1 MEVLGGFA
9 AQSLQR
15 LLRVR
20 PLQHQPAPV
29 QVSAVAQGR
38 EGFLQKR
45 KKKELKEEIR
55 AGWQEGRQRRPS
67 LCPGVE
73 RPPENIVLG
82 VLCSDGAGSIS
93 IRGSDSVIYLPCTC
107 SRANSHHRCC
117 RLEPSTGW
125 DHPELGMPQPLE
137 LWVSTGWHLATP
149 WHPALCWN
157 TGKHSSAGTEKFLSA
172 LGATWKAAFL
182 LPTIW

>member
-9 AQSLQR
+9 AQGLQR
-15 LLRVR
+15 LLRVC

-29 QVSAVAQGR
+29 QVGAVAQGR

-45 KKKELKEEIR
+45 KKKESKEEIR
-55 AGWQEGRQRRPS
+55 AGSQEGRQRHPS
-67 LCPGVE
+67 LCPGAE
-73 RPPENIVLG
+73 RPPENI

-93 IRGSDSVIYLPCTC
+93 ITGSDSLIYLLCTC
-107 SRANSHHRCC
+107 TRADSHHHCC

-125 DHPELGMPQPLE
+125 DHPELGMPLE
-137 LWVSTGWHLATP
+137 LWVSTGWHLVTP
-149 WHPALCWN
+149 WHPALCWS
-157 TGKHSSAGTEKFLSA
+157 TGKHSSAVTQKILSA
-172 LGATWKAAFL
+172 LEAGWNAAFL